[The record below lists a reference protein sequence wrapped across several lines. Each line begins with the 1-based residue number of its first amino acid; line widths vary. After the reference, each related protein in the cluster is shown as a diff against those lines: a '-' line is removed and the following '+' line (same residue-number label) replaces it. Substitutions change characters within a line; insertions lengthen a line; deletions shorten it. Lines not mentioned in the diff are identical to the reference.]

1 MWLKETKPECCY
13 QHEVLPSQTQCF
25 APDICDE
32 LNRLYT
38 LHSRAFVKN
47 RRIMKLAKS
56 KPRKRIHRFL
66 NKCPCFFKK
75 PIEIIRLE
83 QREQTRT
90 QQLAYPRARY
100 GKFRLNYSSSIHKL
114 YMQLNF
120 RLLILFKQQVRSIFP
135 PERMLNINRLIRKS
149 LFSLYSRLGNVQPPM
164 EM

>member
-13 QHEVLPSQTQCF
+13 QHEVLPSETQCF

-32 LNRLYT
+32 LNRLYK

-56 KPRKRIHRFL
+56 KPRRRIHRFL

-83 QREQTRT
+83 QREHTRT

-100 GKFRLNYSSSIHKL
+100 EKFRLNYSSSIHKL
-114 YMQLNF
+114 YIQLNF